1 MGELGQKKCS
11 NYLSSHLMLYH
22 RLVGRGGK
30 NPYRTARLIYIL
42 AVHISSSLDNSL
54 LLTARYMVV
63 WSRRAGRERW
73 NHRSKLPAS
82 WQAHILCIIKYSA

>member
-63 WSRRAGRERW
+63 WSRRASWNGGTTGASCPRAGR
-73 NHRSKLPAS
+73 PIFCA
-82 WQAHILCIIKYSA
+82 